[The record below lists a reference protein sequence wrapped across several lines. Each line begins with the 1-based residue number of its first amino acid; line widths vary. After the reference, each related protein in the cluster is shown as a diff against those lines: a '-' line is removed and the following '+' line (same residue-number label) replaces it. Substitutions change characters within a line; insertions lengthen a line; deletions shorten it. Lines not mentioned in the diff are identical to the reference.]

1 MRLLIRRPAGA
12 PVPAPPRGVRGL
24 ALVLGPVLLAG
35 AAGCST
41 GSGQPS
47 GMSDD
52 FAAARP
58 VTVGAPSVPPVETA
72 DLVDVPAA
80 GTVEV
85 VPGPFTDVLRWESL
99 TLEQGSRPRVT
110 GELSSTADVAPLLR
124 LEVRVAFY
132 DDAGRYLGEGAFVE
146 EGRGDEGVPDT
157 HEQQAALTRSVVEV
171 RPPAALPAPAASAR
185 LVVVQYV
192 TE

>member
-1 MRLLIRRPAGA
+1 MQLLIRRPAGA
-12 PVPAPPRGVRGL
+12 PVPAPLRGVRGSL
-24 ALVLGPVLLAG
+24 ALVLLAG

-41 GSGQPS
+41 ASGPPS
-47 GMSDD
+47 GRSDD

-58 VTVGAPSVPPVETA
+58 VTVGAPSVPPAETA

-85 VPGPFTDVLRWESL
+85 MPGPFTDVLRWESL
-99 TLEQGSRPRVT
+99 ALEQGSRPRVT

-124 LEVRVAFY
+124 LEVQVTFY
-132 DDAGRYLGEGAFVE
+132 DAAGRYLGEGTFVE
-146 EGRGDEGVPDT
+146 EGHGDESVPDT
-157 HEQQAALTRSVVEV
+157 HEEQAAITRSAVDV
-171 RPPAALPAPAASAR
+171 RPSAALSAPAASAR

>member
-1 MRLLIRRPAGA
+1 MQLLIRRPAGA
-12 PVPAPPRGVRGL
+12 PVPASLRGVRGSL
-24 ALVLGPVLLAG
+24 ALLLLLAG
-35 AAGCST
+35 AVGCST
-41 GSGQPS
+41 ASEQASGL
-47 GMSDD
+47 SDD

-58 VTVGAPSVPPVETA
+58 VTVGAPSVPPAETA

-80 GTVEV
+80 GTVEM

-132 DDAGRYLGEGAFVE
+132 DATGGYLGEGTFVE
-146 EGRGDEGVPDT
+146 EGRGDESVPDT
-157 HEQQAALTRSVVEV
+157 REQQAAVTRGAVDV
-171 RPPAALPAPAASAR
+171 RPPAALPAPAVSAR
-185 LVVVQYV
+185 LEVVQYV

>member
-1 MRLLIRRPAGA
+1 MQLLIRRPAGA
-12 PVPAPPRGVRGL
+12 PVPAPLRGVRGG
-24 ALVLGPVLLAG
+24 LVLVLLAG

-41 GSGQPS
+41 ASGQATDLS
-47 GMSDD
+47 ED

-58 VTVGAPSVPPVETA
+58 VTVGAPSAPPADTA

-124 LEVRVAFY
+124 LEVLVAFY
-132 DDAGRYLGEGAFVE
+132 DATGGYLGEGTFVE
-146 EGRGDEGVPDT
+146 EGHGDESVPDT
-157 HEQQAALTRSVVEV
+157 REQQAAVTRSAVDV
-171 RPPAALPAPAASAR
+171 RPPAALPAPAVSAR
-185 LVVVQYV
+185 LEVVQYV